1 MPFFSLLMA
10 SVSSCASIINIFW
23 KLMLMVLGGIGS
35 GLLRVIARFRR
46 HSRHAAQREQDTAI
60 ILTTLHDLDQ
70 KHNDLNRKQNGLD
83 KKHHALDEKHRELFC
98 QHRLLRTQYK
108 DQQDWNGTAGS
119 DISELKTL
127 VRAINQHLRSM
138 VEDRPVAW
146 GTQIQN
152 TRWARWDASSMRP
165 R

>member
-23 KLMLMVLGGIGS
+23 KLMLMVSGGIGS

-60 ILTTLHDLDQ
+60 ILTTLVNLQKRLEAHEDSLGRQHSELTRRQHYLDRKHNDLNRKHNDLDQ

-98 QHRLLRTQYK
+98 QQRLLRTQYK
-108 DQQDWNGTAGS
+108 DQQDWNDTAGS
-119 DISELKTL
+119 DISELKT
-127 VRAINQHLRSM
+127 
-138 VEDRPVAW
+138 
-146 GTQIQN
+146 
-152 TRWARWDASSMRP
+152 
-165 R
+165 